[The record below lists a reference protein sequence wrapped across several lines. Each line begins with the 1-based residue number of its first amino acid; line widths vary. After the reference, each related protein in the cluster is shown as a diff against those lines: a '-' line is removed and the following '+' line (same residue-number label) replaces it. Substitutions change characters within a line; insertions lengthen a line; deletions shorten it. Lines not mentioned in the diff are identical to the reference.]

1 MGKVIVT
8 ARLMPDN
15 PSVNLEHLADAAKKV
30 IEKSGEFAKMEL
42 RPIAFGLKAVMLYFI
57 IPDESGGT
65 EKIEKALSELPH
77 VQSVEIVDVRR
88 AL

>member
-15 PSVNLEHLADAAKKV
+15 PNANLDDIGNAAKSI
-30 IEKSGEFAKMEL
+30 IEKSGEFGKMETK
-42 RPIAFGLKAVMLYFI
+42 PIAFGLKAVVLYFVV
-57 IPDESGGT
+57 PEKEGGT
-65 EKIEKALSELPH
+65 DEVEKALSAIPH